1 VTSQHNRPQT
11 KKERAIPTGKALRM
25 RGSVTVDDVIAAL
38 LDLFAQLQIDAPKL
52 ASRVK
57 YLTGTHAPEP
67 RLYSHTATIG
77 ELLTAWHQDPEY
89 LDKLGNPVALKMKGP
104 KRSFTKLAADAVPSI
119 GASALL
125 AQLERV
131 GAISIDSRR
140 RVHVR
145 MRSLS
150 VYEDRQLAVDHTL
163 TSLLGFIKT
172 LRHNLG
178 SDSLNSNQLFH
189 RVAWSNTL
197 DRSLLPNLKIKLKRQ
212 GQGFLE
218 SFDNWMMRKTKTHPR
233 TSKKSRP
240 TQVSIGVYLAVG
252 KDGGKV
258 RRRVSTTAKISSLA

>member
-1 VTSQHNRPQT
+1 VTSQHDRRRT
-11 KKERAIPTGKALRM
+11 KKARAFPRGKALRM
-25 RGSVTVDDVIAAL
+25 RGAVTVDDVIAAL

-57 YLTGTHAPEP
+57 SLTGTHASEP

-77 ELLTAWHQDPEY
+77 ELLTAWHQSPEY
-89 LDKLGNPVALKMKGP
+89 LDKFGSPIPLKMKGR
-104 KRSFTKLAADAVPSI
+104 KRSFTKLAADAVPSM
-119 GASALL
+119 GAPALL
-125 AQLERV
+125 AQLEKV
-131 GAISIDSRR
+131 GAISIDNHRY
-140 RVHVR
+140 VHVR

-189 RVAWSNTL
+189 RVAWNDTL
-197 DRSLLPNLKIKLKRQ
+197 DRSLLPILKIKLKRQ

-218 SFDNWMMRKTKTHPR
+218 SFDNWMMRKTKTHSR

-252 KDGGKV
+252 EDGGKG
-258 RRRVSTTAKISSLA
+258 RKGVSPTAKISSLA

>member
-1 VTSQHNRPQT
+1 MTTQRERRRT
-11 KKERAIPTGKALRM
+11 KKAGASPRGKALRM
-25 RGSVTVDDVIAAL
+25 RGAVTVDDVIAAL

-57 YLTGTHAPEP
+57 SLTGIHASEP
-67 RLYSHTATIG
+67 RLYSHTAIIG
-77 ELLTAWHQDPEY
+77 ELLTAWHQSPEY
-89 LDKLGNPVALKMKGP
+89 LDKFGNPIPLKMRGR
-104 KRSFTKLAADAVPSI
+104 KRSFTKLAADAVPSM
-119 GASALL
+119 GAPALL

-131 GAISIDSRR
+131 GAVSIDNHRY
-140 RVHVR
+140 VHVR

-189 RVAWSNTL
+189 RVAWSDTL

-218 SFDNWMMRKTKTHPR
+218 SFDNWMMRKAKTHSR
-233 TSKKSRP
+233 NSRKSRA

-252 KDGGKV
+252 KDGGKG
-258 RRRVSTTAKISSLA
+258 RKGISPTTKISSLA

>member
-1 VTSQHNRPQT
+1 VTNRHNRRNT
-11 KKERAIPTGKALRM
+11 KKDRILSRGKALHM
-25 RGSVTVDDVIAAL
+25 RGAVTVDDVIAAL
-38 LDLFAQLQIDAPKL
+38 LELFAQLQIDAPKL

-57 YLTGTHAPEP
+57 SLTGAHPSEP

-77 ELLTAWHQDPEY
+77 ELLTAWHQNPEY
-89 LDKLGNPVALKMKGP
+89 LDKFGNPAPLKMTGR
-104 KRSFTKLAADAVPSI
+104 KRSFTKLAADAVPRMR
-119 GASALL
+119 AATLF

-140 RVHVR
+140 FIHVR

-150 VYEDRQLAVDHTL
+150 VYEDRQLAIDHTL

-172 LRHNLG
+172 LHHNLG

-189 RVAWSNTL
+189 RVAWSDTL

-218 SFDNWMMRKTKTHPR
+218 SFDNWMMRKTKTHSGC
-233 TSKKSRP
+233 SKKSRP
-240 TQVSIGVYLAVG
+240 TQVSIGVYLALG
-252 KDGGKV
+252 NAGRNARK
-258 RRRVSTTAKISSLA
+258 RVSATAKIPSLA